1 MNSASTTMFLA
12 EAILKTADLLGL
24 SNTQLAAVMGLDLM
38 SMNQIEFSAVLEPA
52 STHGEA
58 GLLLIRLYQSLSA
71 LTGGDSEWIDYFM
84 NAFNT
89 ATNGVPI
96 QQIQTREGLEKVLT
110 VVEALSN
117 NSCISFAIYFLKYSL
132 NFIEM
137 KFYNILIFFN

>member
-1 MNSASTTMFLA
+1 MNSASTTMVLA
-12 EAILKTADLLGL
+12 EAVLKTADLLGL

-71 LTGGDSEWIDYFM
+71 LTGGDSEWIDYFL

-96 QQIQTREGLEKVLT
+96 QQIQNRKGLEKVLT
-110 VVEALSN
+110 VVEALN
-117 NSCISFAIYFLKYSL
+117 NH
-132 NFIEM
+132 
-137 KFYNILIFFN
+137 

>member
-1 MNSASTTMFLA
+1 MNSASTASVLA
-12 EAILKTADLLGL
+12 EAILNTADLLGL
-24 SNTQLAAVMGLDLM
+24 SQTQLAAVMGLDLA

-52 STHGEA
+52 SPQGEA

-110 VVEALSN
+110 VVEALN
-117 NSCISFAIYFLKYSL
+117 NR
-132 NFIEM
+132 
-137 KFYNILIFFN
+137 

>member
-1 MNSASTTMFLA
+1 MNSVSTATFLA
-12 EAILKTADLLGL
+12 EAVFKTADLLGL

-52 STHGEA
+52 SAHSEA
-58 GLLLIRLYQSLSA
+58 GLLLIRLYQGLSA

-89 ATNGVPI
+89 ATDGVPT

-110 VVEALSN
+110 VVEALN
-117 NSCISFAIYFLKYSL
+117 NR
-132 NFIEM
+132 
-137 KFYNILIFFN
+137 